1 MSRTGFDVDLKS
13 NNSSRKSALI
23 VKFGAIGDVIMAIP
37 AVHAL
42 YQRGFNIDWVCGRA
56 VQPLL
61 ECYSWIN
68 LIPAED
74 KAILLGGSFKRATNV
89 AGLWR
94 KIGLKEYDVCA
105 TLYYDRRYRLLTLP
119 IRARHKLTLSRQS
132 RETTLLAGRH
142 HTDEYARV
150 LLGAEDS
157 CREQSTPPVRPDR
170 LPPSSWRAKDAPQ
183 RIAIFPGGGNHLIRE
198 QAANRLPDQVL
209 RRWSV
214 ESYVALADRLT
225 ERGWEVV
232 LLGGPEDAWV
242 RPYFQQLAVTDCI
255 GTLSLPE
262 VINACDAC
270 DAVVTH
276 DTGPLHLAGLS
287 ATCLVGIFG
296 PTDPATRVP
305 RRSFAVGI
313 WGGQGFACRP
323 CYDGRDFAPCQFN
336 GCMHQVTPEIV
347 LRELERLLDDRA
359 LGKSS
364 PWRIV
369 HPEGSSSPGD
379 KTLTVL
385 GQERDSVISRDPA
398 VSRDSAIS

>member
-1 MSRTGFDVDLKS
+1 LDLKS
-13 NNSSRKSALI
+13 GIHARKNALI

-37 AVHAL
+37 AAHAL
-42 YQRGFNIDWVCGRA
+42 YQQGFDIHWVCGRT

-68 LIPAED
+68 LISAD
-74 KAILLGGSFKRATNV
+74 DRAILLGGPFERARNI
-89 AGLWR
+89 AGLWSR
-94 KIGLKEYDVCA
+94 IGFKEYDLCA
-105 TLYYDRRYRLLTLP
+105 TLYYDRRYGLLTLP
-119 IRARHKLTLSRQS
+119 IRARHKLALSRQS

-150 LLGAEDS
+150 LLGTEDGY
-157 CREQSTPPVRPDR
+157 REQSTPPVRPDL
-170 LPPSSWRAKDAPQ
+170 LPLSSWHAKVAPQ
-183 RIAIFPGGGNHLIRE
+183 RIAIVPGGGNYLIRE
-198 QAANRLPDQVL
+198 QATSRLPEQVL
-209 RRWSV
+209 RRWPV
-214 ESYVALADRLT
+214 ENYVTLAHRLAD
-225 ERGWEVV
+225 RGWEVV

-242 RPYFQQLAVTDCI
+242 KPYFQQLVVTDCI
-255 GTLSLPE
+255 GTLSLPG

-305 RRSFAVGI
+305 RRPFAVGI

-336 GCMHQVTPEIV
+336 GCMHQVTPELV
-347 LRELERLLDDRA
+347 LRELDQLLNDRS
-359 LGKSS
+359 LGKLS

-369 HPEGSSSPGD
+369 YPDGNSLPAD

-385 GQERDSVISRDPA
+385 G
-398 VSRDSAIS
+398 